1 MAMVAQPVVPDGERA
16 TFEPTSPSLEDLIT
30 WANEAVS
37 CLAARVAELGKHN
50 ASAGPLAIAALAP
63 MDRLVT
69 ALGLAR
75 TGLIGIAAHHARSV
89 DLGGERTFTAWRA
102 RTSREG
108 HTAAQAQVN
117 LAHALEDVPGLS
129 AAVQTG
135 QITLTHAGILADG
148 LQRAEDPVRERLT
161 HEAANLIETA
171 RRVPPQQLRR
181 ELDARRTAI
190 EAEQADH
197 TYAAVRAARYVR
209 TRARNGGVSV
219 EGFLDPIAGATLREA
234 LDALTPTPAAA
245 DERTPDQRRADALTL
260 LADRTLNI
268 GATKTGAQIRP
279 HLSVLIREDTWLL
292 LMHRR
297 RIAAEGCATPGQGSA
312 TPGQGCAMPGQA
324 TRQAHVESGLAIEP
338 PLAQLLDGTLLPFA
352 ALDVLA
358 CDAFV
363 QRVVLDTTGAPID
376 LGRTERTYIKD
387 ARRAILIRDRH
398 CQWPGCAL
406 RATWCEVH
414 HLTWWSKTGP
424 TDQVNGIT
432 LCKNHHHT
440 VHDRGVRI
448 TPTFGGFTFTHD
460 DGQPLGESTRLHD
473 TMLVPRPPPP
483 STQPKSPGPP
493 STTTPDQQCGDR
505 TSGPEDDVGR
515 PHGDVARPDQRD
527 SRRRSDPLDSDPTH
541 AELRDEFDPADSG
554 LPDDCPA
561 LLW

>member
-1 MAMVAQPVVPDGERA
+1 MVAQPVVPDGERA

-30 WANEAVS
+30 WAHEAVS

-338 PLAQLLDGTLLPFA
+338 PLAQLLDGTLLPYA

-448 TPTFGGFTFTHD
+448 TPTFGGFTFTQHN
-460 DGQPLGESTRLHD
+460 GTRIGETTRLPD
-473 TMLVPRPPPP
+473 TMLVPRPPPQT
-483 STQPKSPGPP
+483 TQPKSLGPP
-493 STTTPDQQCGDR
+493 APIAPDRQCGDR
-505 TSGPEDDVGR
+505 TSGPEDDVGLPGGIGAR
-515 PHGDVARPDQRD
+515 GDECDARG
-527 SRRRSDPLDSDPTH
+527 RSDPNDSDPNDSDPID
-541 AELRDEFDPADSG
+541 AE

>member
-1 MAMVAQPVVPDGERA
+1 MVAQPVVPDGERA

-279 HLSVLIREDTWLL
+279 HLSVLIREDSWLL
-292 LMHRR
+292 LLHRR
-297 RIAAEGCATPGQGSA
+297 RIAAEGCATPGQGCA
-312 TPGQGCAMPGQA
+312 MPGQGCAMPGQA
-324 TRQAHVESGLAIEP
+324 TRQAHVESGLASEP
-338 PLAQLLDGTLLPFA
+338 PLAQLLDGTLLPYA

-363 QRVVLDTTGAPID
+363 QRVVLDPTGAPID

-432 LCKNHHHT
+432 LCKNHHHV
-440 VHDRGVRI
+440 VHDQGVHI
-448 TPTFGGFTFTHD
+448 TPTLGGFTFTQHD
-460 DGQPLGESTRLHD
+460 GTRIGETTRLPD
-473 TMLVPRPPPP
+473 TMLVPRPPPQT
-483 STQPKSPGPP
+483 TQPKSLGPP
-493 STTTPDQQCGDR
+493 APIAPDQQCGDR
-505 TSGPEDDVGR
+505 TSGPEDDIGR
-515 PHGDVARPDQRD
+515 PGGIGARGDECDARG
-527 SRRRSDPLDSDPTH
+527 RSDPNDSDPNDSDPID
-541 AELRDEFDPADSG
+541 AE

>member
-312 TPGQGCAMPGQA
+312 TPSQA
-324 TRQAHVESGLAIEP
+324 TRQAHVESGLASEP

-358 CDAFV
+358 CDAFI
-363 QRVVLDTTGAPID
+363 QRVVLDPTGAPID

-424 TDQVNGIT
+424 TDQVKGIT

-448 TPTFGGFTFTHD
+448 TPTFGGFTFTQHN
-460 DGQPLGESTRLHD
+460 GTRIGETTRLPD
-473 TMLVPRPPPP
+473 TMLVPRPPPQT
-483 STQPKSPGPP
+483 TQPKSLGPP
-493 STTTPDQQCGDR
+493 APIAPDRQCGDL
-505 TSGPEDDVGR
+505 TSGPEDDVGLPGGIGAR
-515 PHGDVARPDQRD
+515 GDECDARG
-527 SRRRSDPLDSDPTH
+527 RSDPNDSDPID
-541 AELRDEFDPADSG
+541 AE

>member
-1 MAMVAQPVVPDGERA
+1 MVAQPVVPDGERA

-432 LCKNHHHT
+432 LCKNHHHV
-440 VHDRGVRI
+440 VHDQGVHI
-448 TPTFGGFTFTHD
+448 TPTLGGFTFTQHN
-460 DGQPLGESTRLHD
+460 GTRIGETTRLPD
-473 TMLVPRPPPP
+473 TMLVPRPPPQT
-483 STQPKSPGPP
+483 TQPKSLGPP
-493 STTTPDQQCGDR
+493 APIAPDQQCSDR
-505 TSGPEDDVGR
+505 TSGPEDDVGLPGGIGAR
-515 PHGDVARPDQRD
+515 GDECDARG
-527 SRRRSDPLDSDPTH
+527 RSDPNDSDPNDSDPNDSDPID
-541 AELRDEFDPADSG
+541 AE